1 MFALESAM
9 DELAMACGLDPIEL
23 RLRNEPAVDPESGRP
38 FSSRNL
44 VACLREGAQRFG
56 WAPHDPKPR
65 TRRDGCWLIGTG
77 VAASSYPT
85 HQFPA
90 TALVQVNHFYYWN
103 NAFRNPEVIK
113 TAVPVRYD
121 PFDLSTVFAQVQGQ
135 WVTCRAPYLSLEGHT
150 EKELLIATTELRR
163 QARREGRSS
172 DLSAE
177 RLATHMSK
185 ASSHE
190 ELLRQRLRDLD
201 QKKVLAIVASQ
212 SGHVQTL
219 GGVPPSPIEPLE
231 AVRAAERLAALSMP
245 VDVSRLKRLGDYP

>member
-1 MFALESAM
+1 
-9 DELAMACGLDPIEL
+9 
-23 RLRNEPAVDPESGRP
+23 
-38 FSSRNL
+38 
-44 VACLREGAQRFG
+44 
-56 WAPHDPKPR
+56 
-65 TRRDGCWLIGTG
+65 
-77 VAASSYPT
+77 
-85 HQFPA
+85 
-90 TALVQVNHFYYWN
+90 
-103 NAFRNPEVIK
+103 VIK

-212 SGHVQTL
+212 SGHVQIL
-219 GGVPPSPIEPLE
+219 GGVPPSPDGPPE
-231 AVRAAERLAALSMP
+231 AVRAAEKLAAHTKP